1 MLGEHFPSVSLLCQG
16 QLLMRAGPCHSHLRL
31 PGATPVWSGQLG
43 SGRAPIQQGWEHSGP
58 WRREVLALPTRE
70 GTHAPCRGGTEA
82 QSQDHQGI
90 PRAMSILNIPFMPS
104 ISSHIKDTADNRKPF
119 VEGQEE

>member
-1 MLGEHFPSVSLLCQG
+1 MFVCLFPGHTTELV
-16 QLLMRAGPCHSHLRL
+16 
-31 PGATPVWSGQLG
+31 G
-43 SGRAPIQQGWEHSGP
+43 SEF
-58 WRREVLALPTRE
+58 PTRE